1 MNCVFL
7 CLFHYCKYFPAN
19 ILTKETCDSFSLL
32 ANVFNAMSKKIYGKN
47 KITSSIPEIRV
58 AIFILSQALQHQIF
72 VLVVESNLQTF
83 RIDSVF
89 LKLIT
94 SDRLYF
100 IYTPEMCKTIREKRA
115 SFPEQIYVIYANSI
129 QGKLCSSVKL
139 TFSSKPLS
147 PLYLKIPVT
156 HANGARVT
164 VMGMGVLDPRK
175 RKLSL
180 QMRRSRWYR
189 RVVPLSVLKRN
200 RRVLN

>member
-1 MNCVFL
+1 M
-7 CLFHYCKYFPAN
+7 
-19 ILTKETCDSFSLL
+19 
-32 ANVFNAMSKKIYGKN
+32 
-47 KITSSIPEIRV
+47 
-58 AIFILSQALQHQIF
+58 
-72 VLVVESNLQTF
+72 
-83 RIDSVF
+83 
-89 LKLIT
+89 
-94 SDRLYF
+94 
-100 IYTPEMCKTIREKRA
+100 
-115 SFPEQIYVIYANSI
+115 
-129 QGKLCSSVKL
+129 KL